1 MPAEGGG
8 GPMPEGLVSHLIH
21 TCVVCS
27 DFDRSLDFYTR
38 VLGARV
44 GGRVSE
50 GDAAELAAA
59 MGAPARRRWRGAMLY
74 WGDPAR
80 TSLVDLIA
88 YDGGDGGETTAAPA
102 RAATDPGL
110 ARLCLR
116 VTDVEAAAAHL
127 RANGV
132 ELVSDPFE
140 LEIEGR
146 VHRILFFRDPDGTL
160 LELSERVGPSH
171 RERRQQSPD

>member
-1 MPAEGGG
+1 MPAEPNPT
-8 GPMPEGLVSHLIH
+8 GPPEGLVSHLIH

-38 VLGARV
+38 VLGAKV

-50 GDAAELAAA
+50 GDAEALSAA
-59 MGAPARRRWRGAMLY
+59 MGAPGRRRWRGAMLY

-80 TSLVDLIA
+80 TSLVDLIS
-88 YDGGDGGETTAAPA
+88 YDEGGEGEPAPP
-102 RAATDPGL
+102 RRATDPGL

-127 RANGV
+127 RANDV
-132 ELVSDPFE
+132 TLVSDPID

-146 VHRILFFRDPDGTL
+146 LHRILFFLDPDGTL
-160 LELSERVGPSH
+160 LEFSERT
-171 RERRQQSPD
+171 